1 VYNSFYGGF
10 MQLLKNKQALITG
23 GTAGIGKE
31 IALAY
36 AKQGASVAICGTNS
50 ERAAQ
55 TVSELKSLQITP
67 EQRFEMLIIDISE
80 KRAVDEAIQRL
91 MALWGSI
98 DILVNNAGITRDG
111 LLMKMSE
118 EDWDLVIDTNLKSVF
133 NTCQALVRPMIKA
146 RKGKII
152 NISSVVGLTGN
163 AGQANYAASKS
174 GMIGLTKSL
183 AQELAT
189 RNICVNCIAPGFIET
204 RMTDVLTDAQKEG
217 ILKKIPMGRMGRPA
231 DIADAAV
238 FLASSL
244 SDYVTGQVLTVDGG
258 MVM

>member
-1 VYNSFYGGF
+1 
-10 MQLLKNKQALITG
+10 MQLLKAKKALITG

-31 IALAY
+31 IAIAF
-36 AKQGASVAICGTNS
+36 AKQGADVAIFGTNE
-50 ERAAQ
+50 ERAAA
-55 TVSELKSLQITP
+55 VLAELEQSRLTP
-67 EQRFEMLIIDISE
+67 EQRFASFIVNVSE
-80 KRAVDEAIQRL
+80 KTSVESTIQQLIAV
-91 MALWGSI
+91 WGQV

-111 LLMKMSE
+111 LLMRMSE
-118 EDWDLVIDTNLKSVF
+118 EDWDQVIDVNLKSVY

-146 RKGKII
+146 KGGKII

-174 GMIGLTKSL
+174 GMIGFTKAL

-189 RNICVNCIAPGFIET
+189 RNICVNCIAPGFIQT
-204 RMTDVLTDAQKEG
+204 RMTGALNDGQKEG
-217 ILKKIPMGRMGRPA
+217 ILKKIPMGRMGEPQ
-231 DIADAAV
+231 DIANAAV
-238 FLASSL
+238 FLASNL

>member
-1 VYNSFYGGF
+1 
-10 MQLLKNKQALITG
+10 MQLLKAKKALITG

-31 IALAY
+31 IALAF
-36 AKQGASVAICGTNS
+36 AKQGADVAIFGTS
-50 ERAAQ
+50 AERAAQ
-55 TVSELKSLQITP
+55 VMQELEQSKFSP
-67 EQRFEMLIIDISE
+67 EQRFESFIVNVSE
-80 KRAVDEAIQRL
+80 KQSVEGAIQQL
-91 MALWGSI
+91 IGKWGQV

-111 LLMKMSE
+111 LLMRMSE
-118 EDWDLVIDTNLKSVF
+118 EDWDQVIDVNLKSVY

-146 RKGKII
+146 KGGKII

-174 GMIGLTKSL
+174 GMIGFTKAL

-189 RNICVNCIAPGFIET
+189 RNICVNCIAPGFIQT
-204 RMTDVLTDAQKEG
+204 RMTDALTEGQKEG
-217 ILKKIPMGRMGRPA
+217 ILKKIPMGRMGDPQ
-231 DIADAAV
+231 DIANAVV
-238 FLASSL
+238 FLASNL